1 MSLKDTK
8 LLFYLDY
15 DARCSL
21 ADLSKKLNLSKQNIN
36 YKIKKLEEEGI
47 IEKYVAVVDIHKL
60 GFLTYRAYLRLGKV
74 TDKDLRDIETYLA
87 ANENILWLV
96 SISGTWD
103 YEIVFVAKS
112 YIEFDKQLSAIKEH
126 LQEKLVKYNVSMS
139 IVNLHYKKDY
149 LIGNKRDFG
158 NIAYYGYEPKE
169 DDTDILDKNILLELS
184 DNCRRSNQEIGKR
197 IGVTHHTIKARIQ
210 LLEKRGII
218 QSYRSKIHIQKLGF
232 KHMKAALYLYPHS
245 EKEEKELAAFLSSF
259 PNVTYVVKIL
269 GEWGLEIEAEV
280 ENEDKF
286 SDILRI
292 VRNKYPLLINDYYTF
307 QVTRELKL
315 NYFPNGRKLLESQ
328 KLKR

>member
-1 MSLKDTK
+1 MGLKDTK

-36 YKIKKLEEEGI
+36 YKIKKLEEQGI

-74 TDKDLRDIETYLA
+74 TNEDLRNIERYLT
-87 ANENILWLV
+87 ANQSVLWLV

-103 YEIVFVAKS
+103 YELVFVAKN
-112 YIEFDKQLSAIKEH
+112 YIEFDRQLSTIKEH
-126 LQEKLVKYNVSMS
+126 LQEKLVKYNLSMS

-149 LIGNKRDFG
+149 LIDNKRDLK

-184 DNCRRSNQEIGKR
+184 ENCRRSNQEIGKKLE
-197 IGVTHHTIKARIQ
+197 ISHHTVKARIQ

-218 QSYRSKIHIQKLGF
+218 QSYRSKIHIQKLGY
-232 KHMKAALYLYPHS
+232 KHMKAALYLYPHT
-245 EKEEKELAAFLSSF
+245 EKEEKELATFLSSF

-280 ENEDKF
+280 KNEDDF
-286 SDILRI
+286 SNILRI

-315 NYFPNGRKLLESQ
+315 NYFPNGRKLLESSPT
-328 KLKR
+328 KH